1 MATAHDPDLPFG
13 VAWLSLRLHREVGAA
28 PEDHLS
34 IADELSGTRIEV
46 DGWDRALATAWRQLA
61 GEPAIDDWVEAY
73 LRERGEEGLEVIFAD
88 TPRVVARHAF
98 GRWNVHYPAD
108 LLLEAADPVLAM
120 REAVMTALD
129 RHVERQGLHVPLLAE
144 LLAD

>member
-1 MATAHDPDLPFG
+1 MATAHDPGPPLRGG
-13 VAWLSLRLHREVGAA
+13 VVEPGLHREVGAA

-61 GEPAIDDWVEAY
+61 GEPAIDDWLAAY
-73 LRERGEEGLEVIFAD
+73 LRERGEEGLEITFAD

-108 LLLEAADPVLAM
+108 LLLEAADPVAAM
-120 REAVMTALD
+120 RAAVMLALD
-129 RHVERQGLHVPLLAE
+129 RHVERQGLDVPLLAE